1 MSKSSRIQTSN
12 KTEIWESSDIIEAF
26 ENTDLGQAVSADV
39 DDITD
44 VISENIL
51 EKLHEIYKLSGELTR
66 NNTKNH
72 FNTFQGLLRD
82 FKDWDKKTINK
93 FARKIRRNLSDI
105 DNLLRSSII
114 GVCQIRFIWIAKTK
128 GIGKRDCNRV
138 LQAISLSRIIPT
150 TENFLHWC
158 CCRSAKEVYQ
168 YPYLFDN
175 RKKISN
181 HKIQENI
188 KSIKNIIC
196 KAINDEIYSREN
208 ASYIIQHAV
217 KYVKGGLSLL
227 DDKEE
232 ENEQMVEEEE
242 NENINE
248 DTNVKNK
255 SENFENKIESKEIL
269 KDNTK
274 LNNIDNTKLN
284 NTDNT
289 KLNNIDNTK
298 LNNIEIENEHYV
310 DETQKDIKV
319 KESKKINNLLPILTP
334 NKNKKKNKNLISI
347 KLPEY
352 DSEPDELLTKRKI
365 IKRKSQKL
373 KKDTNKDKISS
384 NQYSKK
390 TTIKNKIKNN
400 ISDNNFSN
408 DDLKEINKNYKYN
421 QEDNDEKQYWDNL
434 KEDMEKN
441 IEESDSSD
449 NSELYL
455 NANDDEDVDDEDVDN
470 EDVDDE
476 DVDDEDVD
484 NEDVDDED
492 VDDEDVD
499 DEDVD
504 DEDGDRNENDD
515 DEDDDDEDVDRDDR
529 DEDDDDEDDD
539 DEDDDDEDDDDEDD
553 DDEDVDRDSFWK
565 TLQNEAEK
573 QLGFGRLEEEKNKR
587 KSKTSK
593 SLNKIS
599 SRKSKSYRN
608 DLEMSDDDNKGDG
621 IDIDTDED

>member
-12 KTEIWESSDIIEAF
+12 KTEIWESGDIIEAF

-39 DDITD
+39 DDITA

-51 EKLHEIYKLSGELTR
+51 EKLHEIYKLSGEITR

-181 HKIQENI
+181 HKIHENI

-196 KAINDEIYSREN
+196 KAIHDEIYSREN

-232 ENEQMVEEEE
+232 ENEQMVEDEE

-248 DTNVKNK
+248 DTDIKNK

-269 KDNTK
+269 TNNTK
-274 LNNIDNTKLN
+274 S
-284 NTDNT
+284 
-289 KLNNIDNTK
+289 
-298 LNNIEIENEHYV
+298 NNIEIEDEHYV
-310 DETQKDIKV
+310 DETQKDVKV
-319 KESKKINNLLPILTP
+319 KKSKKINNLLPILTP

-390 TTIKNKIKNN
+390 TTIKNKIENN

-434 KEDMEKN
+434 KEDIEKN

-455 NANDDEDVDDEDVDN
+455 NANEDEDVDIDEDEHVDIDENENNDYDDEDDDDEDVYRDEDDNNEDDDDEDVDKDEDVDDEDVDK
-470 EDVDDE
+470 
-476 DVDDEDVD
+476 
-484 NEDVDDED
+484 
-492 VDDEDVD
+492 
-499 DEDVD
+499 
-504 DEDGDRNENDD
+504 
-515 DEDDDDEDVDRDDR
+515 DEDDDDEN
-529 DEDDDDEDDD
+529 
-539 DEDDDDEDDDDEDD
+539 DDDEDD